1 MASMNAAK
9 QAGWLFLILITLAC
23 SGWYFASTSSHTFKL
38 DDKTLS
44 STPDTIIS
52 HLTVKQ
58 FDDNGHVSNYLQ
70 TPYMEH
76 VPLNNTHQLVTPH
89 IIVTQK
95 NQTPWEIHAMEATA
109 LHGGQKITFNKH
121 VIIHQKQNEQ
131 TQETTLKTEQITY
144 FPKKQLA
151 TTPKDVTF
159 VQAGNVVES
168 TGMRAYLAE
177 NHVQLLNNARGTYA
191 ATHE

>member
-9 QAGWLFLILITLAC
+9 QAGWLVMILITLAC
-23 SGWYFASTSSHTFKL
+23 SGWYFASSSSHTFKL

-52 HLTVKQ
+52 QLTVKQ
-58 FDDNGHVSNYLQ
+58 FDENGRISNYLQ
-70 TPYMEH
+70 TPSMQH

-95 NQTPWEIHAMEATA
+95 NQTPWEIDALEATA
-109 LHGGQKITFNKH
+109 LYGGKEITFNKQ
-121 VIIHQKQNEQ
+121 VVIHQKQTEH

-151 TTPKDVTF
+151 TTPKEVTF
-159 VQAGNVVES
+159 TQAGNVVQS
-168 TGMRAYLAE
+168 TGMKAYLAE
-177 NHVQLLNNARGTYA
+177 SHVQLLNNARGTYA